1 MATIPYMADR
11 LSRDR
16 LADRSGVDPGYVDRL
31 VSLGILTA
39 ADDGT
44 FAGSARRVVRLV
56 RSFDGSG
63 ITPEHIGEAVRAG
76 QLSLAFLDQ
85 PSYERF
91 SGLSDA
97 TFQEV
102 SERSGIPLDV
112 LTMTREAIGYGIAAP
127 GDRMREDE
135 LEAVPLIQLAH
146 ERGFEREILERT
158 LRVYGESLR
167 RAVET
172 ESASYRSQ
180 VLAPLL
186 ASGLSESDAL
196 QSASRF
202 AGEVFELLDR
212 AIMAIYHG
220 QQEHSWMRTIFETVE
235 DGLDRAGVRSKLVRL
250 PAMCFVDLAGYTQ
263 LTEEHGDAVA
273 AATAVTLTPL
283 VGRIASGHG
292 GSPVKWLGD
301 GVMLHFADPGEAVV
315 AALDIADE
323 LPAAGLPPMH
333 AGIDAGPVI
342 FQDGDYFGRTVNIA
356 ARIAAHAKAGEVL
369 VSDAVL
375 GASTTPAVV
384 FHPLGPADLRG
395 VARPILLHRAD
406 RARPLSSGLG

>member
-1 MATIPYMADR
+1 MGDR
-11 LSRDR
+11 LSRER
-16 LADRSGVDPGYVDRL
+16 LADRSGVDPEYVDRL
-31 VSLGILTA
+31 VSLGILTVPV
-39 ADDGT
+39 DGT
-44 FAGSARRVVRLV
+44 FAGSACQVVRLV

-63 ITPEHIGEAVRAG
+63 ITPEHIGEAVRTG

-85 PSYERF
+85 PGYERF
-91 SGLSDA
+91 SGLSDT

-102 SERSGIPLDV
+102 SERSGIPLNV
-112 LTMTREAIGYGIAAP
+112 LTMTREAIGYGMAAP
-127 GDRMREDE
+127 GDRMRDDE
-135 LEAVPLIQLAH
+135 LEAVPLIQLTH
-146 ERGFEREILERT
+146 ERGFEAEVLERL

-167 RAVET
+167 RVVET

-180 VLAPLL
+180 VLGPLL
-186 ASGLSESDAL
+186 ASGLSEFDAL
-196 QSASRF
+196 QRASRF
-202 AGEVFELLDR
+202 TGEVFELLDR
-212 AIMAIYHG
+212 AIMGIYHG

-235 DGLDRAGVRSKLVRL
+235 DGLDRAGVRSKVERP
-250 PAMCFVDLAGYTQ
+250 PAMCFVDLAGYTK
-263 LTEEHGDAVA
+263 LTEEHGDAAA
-273 AATAVTLTPL
+273 AATAVTLAPL

-356 ARIAAHAKAGEVL
+356 ARIAAHAKTGEVL

-375 GASTTPAVV
+375 GASTTTAVA
-384 FHPLGPADLRG
+384 FHPLGPADLKG
-395 VARPILLHRAD
+395 VARSVLLHRAE
-406 RARPLSSGLG
+406 RASPLSSGIG